1 MVFSFGRRRHRHLS
15 ALGEAVGPGH
25 ASRERGE
32 RSDRTV
38 GPGAIERPQTRAVRA
53 PTAYPTTLTPKCT
66 ALITTNA
73 SRASGTDST

>member
-1 MVFSFGRRRHRHLS
+1 MVFSFGRRRHRHSS

-38 GPGAIERPQTRAVRA
+38 GPDAIERPQTRAVRA
-53 PTAYPTTLTPKCT
+53 PTAYPTTLTPKWT